1 MNLIPEKKAAA
12 KCGVCV
18 KTLERWDEKPEL
30 NFPPIIR
37 INDRKFRDA
46 DLLDAFLQACARASS
61 MDRPKPRAKKTKQEF
76 AAQPAAP
83 AAT

>member
-18 KTLERWDEKPEL
+18 KTLERWDEKEIG
-30 NFPPIIR
+30 FPPIIR

-46 DLLDAFLQACARASS
+46 DLLDAFLQACARASA
-61 MDRPKPRAKKTKQEF
+61 MERPKPRVKKLKQEF
-76 AAQPAAP
+76 ASHSAP
-83 AAT
+83 EAG

>member
-18 KTLERWDEKPEL
+18 KTLERWDDKQIG
-30 NFPPIIR
+30 FPPIIR

-46 DLLDAFLQACARASS
+46 DLLDEFLQACARASS
-61 MDRPKPRAKKTKQEF
+61 MDRPKPRVKKLKQEF
-76 AAQPAAP
+76 GAQSASEAG
-83 AAT
+83 